1 MKKRMI
7 TLLLAASMVM
17 MMSVAEASETTK
29 QISIT
34 DQDIQILVNNNAI
47 SLQANEEPI
56 IYDGRTF
63 VPIRLVSE
71 ALGLGVE
78 WVQASKTVKI
88 TGNTN
93 TSTDALLQK
102 DAEIQN
108 LKLQIDSLNN
118 TIGTLKADDNEL
130 SDLEDDLVSDY
141 DYLEDVKID
150 DITLEGDEDDV
161 NVTIE
166 VNLDDYEDEWAD
178 LDDSDIEDY
187 IEDVVYSIQDQ
198 LSDDTEVE
206 GEIIDN
212 DSDDVLVEFNKYGD
226 DSLEV
231 TFEDDDYRDGSS
243 DSDVEDVED
252 SLEGDNF
259 YVGDLTFTITDVS
272 YDDDDEAVTAT
283 LEAVDDDAASEWDD
297 LSSSTMESDVTDICE
312 DIADTFEDDADVSV
326 DTVTVYFYDEN
337 QDSLE
342 SFDYYVDDGD
352 LV

>member
-118 TIGTLKADDNEL
+118 TIETLKADDNEL

-283 LEAVDDDAASEWDD
+283 LETVDDDAASEWDD